1 MCAPQTLLVRTV
13 CDLRRQTTRL
23 GIPPNSLADCAYTEA
38 IEGYERRLI
47 DAGLARCGGHNKIA
61 ARLPGIACTALRD
74 RIEKYGLSAV
84 A

>member
-1 MCAPQTLLVRTV
+1 VRCAHHK
-13 CDLRRQTTRL
+13 
-23 GIPPNSLADCAYTEA
+23 
-38 IEGYERRLI
+38 
-47 DAGLARCGGHNKIA
+47 LARCGGRIKIA